1 MTSPKWYDI
10 TASKEKLP
18 SSILEKWLNERC
30 ERWAY
35 GNEVGEGGYEHYQ
48 IRVVLKEPTDEY
60 EMRKIWA
67 AFGHVSPTHVRNFDY
82 VLKEGDFVCSWIKI
96 PQTMKNPEF
105 RPWQRALL
113 DLEQDDRQI
122 DVIIDLAGNT
132 GKSWLTKYCAL
143 KMRAVNVPAGLEG
156 KDIMRMCLKRGAQ
169 NGLYIFDMPRAITKQ
184 SKSVWSA
191 IESIKNG
198 YLWDD
203 RYTWEEKWIDP
214 PRVWVFTNEYPKY
227 DLVSEDRLRFWAP
240 TPTGLVS
247 LAH

>member
-1 MTSPKWYDI
+1 MPSPKWYDI
-10 TASKEKLP
+10 TVSADKVQEKT
-18 SSILEKWLNERC
+18 IVEWLNKYC
-30 ERWAY
+30 ERYAY
-35 GNEVGEGGYEHYQ
+35 GREKGENGYKHYQ
-48 IRVVLKEPTDEY
+48 IRLVLKVGADIS
-60 EMRKIWA
+60 EMRKVWS
-67 AFGHVSPTHVRNFDY
+67 AFGHVSCTSVRNFDY
-82 VLKEGDFVCSWIKI
+82 VLKEGDYVCSWIKI
-96 PQTMKNPEF
+96 PENMKNPVF

-122 DVIIDLAGNT
+122 DVIIDLQGNS

-143 KMRAVNVPAGLEG
+143 KMRAINVPAGLEG
-156 KDIMRMCLKRGAQ
+156 KDIMRMCLKRGEQ

-214 PRVWVFTNEYPKY
+214 PRIWVFTNEYPKY

-240 TPTGLVS
+240 TQTGLVS